1 MFGVSQINLPK
12 FGDGIGLHRI
22 ERFFQEKRI
31 DRASLSRRSI
41 VVTGTNGKGSTAR
54 FLTTAIGATGLKVGC
69 FTSPHLFDVRERFTL
84 GDLMIPKA
92 AFETHARTVLDFNA
106 ALPEGDRMGSF
117 EFLFLVAILW
127 FQQEKPD
134 AIVWEAGIGG
144 RYDPVR
150 TVCALVSTLT
160 SIELEH
166 TELLGSTEELIAYDK
181 VDALAP
187 GGTVVLSPGIDAR
200 LAGRIGAFGR
210 LSGKVA
216 VGALQGR
223 RMGAVVNSAKGA
235 SFTYAAGDASEHA
248 VELRLAGLHQAE
260 NAVTA
265 VRAAEIWMGAR
276 ASEVSAQLP
285 DMLAALA
292 STKWP
297 GRLERV
303 AHGSDLW
310 IDVGHTPRA
319 LDMVTRTFLEFVPK
333 EQTLVVFGVSAAKE
347 VAQIAEVVAGRFDRF
362 ILTRALKGG
371 ADPAAFA
378 DVFRA
383 HSSDVTVEPD
393 ITKAAKLARDRAA
406 KERLSVLAVGGLF
419 LAVETQHAWKGGDPK
434 DLEFL

>member
-1 MFGVSQINLPK
+1 MFGLPQVNLPK

-22 ERFFQEKRI
+22 ERFFQDKRI

-54 FLTTAIGATGLKVGC
+54 FLTTAISATGLKVGC
-69 FTSPHLFDVRERFTL
+69 FTSPHLFDVRERFTI
-84 GDLMIPKA
+84 GDAMIPKA
-92 AFETHARTVLDFNA
+92 DFEAHAKTVLDFNA
-106 ALPEGDRMGSF
+106 AQPEGDRMGSF
-117 EFLFLVAILW
+117 EFLFLLAILW
-127 FQQEKPD
+127 FQQTKPD

-166 TELLGSTEELIAYDK
+166 TELLGAREELIAYDK

-187 GGTVVLSPGIDAR
+187 GGTVVLSPGIDAQ

-216 VGALQGR
+216 VNALQGR
-223 RMGAVVNSAKGA
+223 KIGEVVNTEKGA
-235 SFTYAAGDASEHA
+235 RFSYGVGEQDFS
-248 VELRLAGLHQAE
+248 VELRLAGRHQAE

-276 ASEVSAQLP
+276 ASEVGPHLP
-285 DMLAALA
+285 EMLAALS

-303 AHGSDLW
+303 AQASDLW

-319 LDMVTRTFLEFVPK
+319 LDMVTRTFLEFAPK
-333 EQTLVVFGVSAAKE
+333 EKTLVVFGVSAVKE
-347 VAQIAEVVAGRFDRF
+347 VGQIADVVAGRFEHF
-362 ILTRALKGG
+362 ILTKALKGG
-371 ADPAAFA
+371 AEPEGFA
-378 DVFRA
+378 EVFRRHA
-383 HSSDVTVEPD
+383 KDVTVEPD
-393 ITKAAKLARDRAA
+393 IVAAARLARDRAA
-406 KERLSVLAVGGLF
+406 KEKLTVLAIGGLF
-419 LAVETQHAWKGGDPK
+419 LAVEVQHAWKGGDPR

>member
-1 MFGVSQINLPK
+1 MFGLPK

-41 VVTGTNGKGSTAR
+41 AVTGTNGKGSTAR
-54 FLTTAIGATGLKVGC
+54 FLTTVIGATGLKVGC

-84 GDLMIPKA
+84 GDAMIPKDV
-92 AFETHARTVLDFNA
+92 FEGHARTVLDFNA
-106 ALPEGDRMGSF
+106 AQPEGDKLGSF
-117 EFLFLVAILW
+117 EFLFLIAILW
-127 FQQEKPD
+127 FQNEKPD

-166 TELLGSTEELIAYDK
+166 TELLGATEELIAYDK

-187 GGTVVLSPGIDAR
+187 GGTVVLSPSIDAR
-200 LAGRIGAFGR
+200 LTARIGAFGR

-223 RMGAVVNSAKGA
+223 RMGEVTNTEDGA
-235 SFTYAAGDASEHA
+235 RFTYGAGEAEHS
-248 VELRLAGLHQAE
+248 VELKLAGRHQAE

-276 ASEVSAQLP
+276 ASEVSSHLP
-285 DMLAALA
+285 EMLAALS

-303 AHGSDLW
+303 AKGSDLW

-319 LDMVTRTFLEFVPK
+319 LDMVTRTFLEFAPK
-333 EQTLVVFGVSAAKE
+333 EKTLVVFGVSAVKE
-347 VAQIAEVVAGRFDRF
+347 VGLIAEVVAGRFEHF
-362 ILTRALKGG
+362 ILTKALKGG
-371 ADPAAFA
+371 AEPESFAAAFRKHA
-378 DVFRA
+378 P
-383 HSSDVTVEPD
+383 DVTIEPD
-393 ITKAAKLARDRAA
+393 IAAAAKLARDRAA
-406 KERLSVLAVGGLF
+406 KKRLTVLAVGGLF
-419 LAVETQHAWKGGDPK
+419 LAVEIQHAWKGGDPRE
-434 DLEFL
+434 LEFL

>member
-1 MFGVSQINLPK
+1 MFGLPK

-22 ERFFQEKRI
+22 ERFFQDKRI

-84 GDLMIPKA
+84 GEAMIPKE
-92 AFETHARTVLDFNA
+92 AFEQHSKTVLDFNA
-106 ALPEGDRMGSF
+106 ALPEGDRLGSF

-210 LSGKVA
+210 LAGKVA

-223 RMGAVVNSAKGA
+223 VMGAVANTVEGA
-235 SFTYAAGDASEHA
+235 RFTYTAGEVEHA
-248 VELRLAGLHQAE
+248 VALKLAGRHQAE

-265 VRAAEIWMGAR
+265 LRAAEIWMGAR
-276 ASEVSAQLP
+276 PSEVSTHLP
-285 DMLAALA
+285 EMLAAMSA
-292 STKWP
+292 TRWP

-303 AHGSDLW
+303 AQGSDLW

-319 LDMVTRTFLEFVPK
+319 LDMVTKTFLEFVPR
-333 EQTLVVFGVSAAKE
+333 EQTLVVFGVSAVKE

-378 DVFRA
+378 DVFRRHA
-383 HSSDVTVEPD
+383 RDVTVEPD
-393 ITKAAKLARDRAA
+393 IAAAAKLARERAA

-419 LAVETQHAWKGGDPK
+419 LAVETQHAWKGGDPRE
-434 DLEFL
+434 LEFL